1 MLAAARRKSASA
13 PPWALHCSHRR
24 RIGLSR
30 SAYYSLGSPELLA
43 RCKYVVHAVARP
55 WLTCG
60 SDSVK
65 ATANTAKH
73 GVSFAE
79 AQTVFL
85 DERAWLIDDP
95 EHSHEEARFLL
106 LGLSVRLR
114 VLVVVHA
121 YREATGVI
129 RIISARRATPRE
141 RQQYVQGDSR

>member
-1 MLAAARRKSASA
+1 MADLRFTWDSA
-13 PPWALHCSHRR
+13 
-24 RIGLSR
+24 
-30 SAYYSLGSPELLA
+30 
-43 RCKYVVHAVARP
+43 
-55 WLTCG
+55 
-60 SDSVK
+60 K
-65 ATANTAKH
+65 AKANVAKH

-85 DERAWLIDDP
+85 DERARLIEDP

-121 YREATGVI
+121 YRESTGII

-141 RQQYVQGDSR
+141 RQQYVRGDSR